1 MLIGGLGSVSGGVW
15 KGIVGEEETTAV
27 CVENTE
33 TPWGWGSSQ
42 YRYELGINFSP
53 APVPLPTLGSPRKA
67 KAKI

>member
-15 KGIVGEEETTAV
+15 KGVVGEETTAV

-33 TPWGWGSSQ
+33 TPWGWGASQ
-42 YRYELGINFSP
+42 DRYELGINFSP
-53 APVPLPTLGSPRKA
+53 APVLLPTLGSPRKA